1 MIEVEVRPNIP
12 IPNLRLKT
20 SESSPRL
27 LEPNTSQHVVLASLH
42 TASHRRPDLQAPA
55 TRTPVR
61 GPPPVA
67 GRRVGGDEVDT
78 GWGGRSGVWKSL
90 AEEVLSFGCS
100 PVSWSLLG

>member
-20 SESSPRL
+20 SESFPRL

-42 TASHRRPDLQAPA
+42 DLQAPA
-55 TRTPVR
+55 TRKPVR
-61 GPPPVA
+61 GPPVA